1 MMDVFGALA
10 PIVLLIALGKI
21 LSVSAFLTDAGWGAL
36 DRATYY
42 VFFPCLLFSD
52 LAGATIG
59 AGEAVPLAISLIT
72 AQCVMALILLAARPI
87 MGLDGPSFSSVFQGA
102 VRWNSFAALALA
114 GDLHGSEG
122 VELVAIGVAVMVPAA
137 NVLSVYVLARH
148 AQAQIMSWSLI
159 TNMLLR
165 NPLLI
170 ACALGIACHLLPDI
184 PALFIKV
191 THIAGAATLPLGLLS
206 VGSGIEL
213 AALRSAQITV
223 IGGSLLK
230 LVAMPLLVALMCV
243 GFGIKGTA
251 LEMAILC
258 AAVPSATMSYV
269 LAKQMNGN
277 TDLMA
282 GIITATTL
290 GAGVTLPIFLTLI
303 RMF

>member
-1 MMDVFGALA
+1 MMDVLSALA
-10 PIVLLIALGKI
+10 PIVFLIALGKI
-21 LSVSAFLTDAGWGAL
+21 LSTSAFLSDAGWGAL

-42 VFFPCLLFSD
+42 IFFPCLLFSD

-59 AGEAVPLAISLIT
+59 ASEAMPLAASLIT
-72 AQCVMALILLAARPI
+72 AQCVMALILLALRP
-87 MGLDGPSFSSVFQGA
+87 MMAMDGPSFSSIFQGA

-114 GDLHGSEG
+114 SDLHGSEG
-122 VELVAIGVAVMVPAA
+122 VTLVAIGVSVMVPTA

-148 AQAQIMSWSLI
+148 AQARIMSGALI
-159 TNMLLR
+159 ANMLLR

-170 ACALGIACHLLPDI
+170 ACALGLFSHLLPGV
-184 PALFIKV
+184 PSLLTKV

-206 VGSGIEL
+206 VGSGIQL
-213 AALRSAQITV
+213 AALRSARLVV

-230 LVAMPLLVALMCV
+230 LVAMPMLVALMCLI
-243 GFGIKGTA
+243 FGIKGMA

-258 AAVPSATMSYV
+258 AAVPAATMSYV

-277 TDLMA
+277 AELMA

-290 GAGVTLPIFLTLI
+290 GAGVTLPLFLTLI
-303 RMF
+303 RLL